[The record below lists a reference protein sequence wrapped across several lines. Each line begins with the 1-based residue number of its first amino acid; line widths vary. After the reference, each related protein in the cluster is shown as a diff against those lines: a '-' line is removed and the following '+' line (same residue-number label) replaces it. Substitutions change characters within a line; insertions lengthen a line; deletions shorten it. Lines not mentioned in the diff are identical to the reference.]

1 MSFLKGRA
9 KRVVLPVV
17 LFAAVV
23 SGCGKPQTDN
33 AAGAKSAAA
42 APSETP
48 LRIAVV
54 TNNASDWWTIAQKGG
69 EQAAQE
75 RPNVRLDFRLLP
87 DGSAAARKALVA
99 DVLASGVDG
108 IAISPLDSVNQKQML
123 DDAASKTLLFTLD
136 SDAPDCKRACYVGTD
151 DIAAGKMA
159 GEMVAKALPSGGDV
173 MVFVG
178 KRDAQN
184 AIDRFNGLKIGL
196 PGSKVHI
203 LGVRTDDSDTAKAKA
218 KAADA
223 LTANPDLAGLM
234 GLWAYGLTMA
244 RRSSARSA
252 TRANTG
258 KFKSFALM
266 RRIKRFRES
275 NGQIYATVVQQPY
288 GFTREAIRRMALYLR
303 GDRSQIPSSRKV
315 IFPTKIIQ
323 KDNVDA
329 FWQTLKVQRGH

>member
-223 LTANPDLAGLM
+223 LTANPDLAGLV
-234 GLWAYGLTMA
+234 GLWAYNGPAIL
-244 RRSSARSA
+244 SAVGDA
-252 TRANTG
+252 G
-258 KFKSFALM
+258 KYGQIQIVCFDEADQTLQGVK
-266 RRIKRFRES
+266 

>member
-75 RPNVRLDFRLLP
+75 LPNVRLDFRLLP

-218 KAADA
+218 NAADV
-223 LTANPDLAGLM
+223 LTANPDLAGM
-234 GLWAYGLTMA
+234 VGLWAYNGPAIL
-244 RRSSARSA
+244 SAVGDA
-252 TRANTG
+252 G
-258 KFKSFALM
+258 KYGQIQIVCFDEADQTLQGVK
-266 RRIKRFRES
+266 

>member
-75 RPNVRLDFRLLP
+75 LPNVRLDFRLLP

-223 LTANPDLAGLM
+223 LTANPDLAGLV
-234 GLWAYGLTMA
+234 GLWAYNGPAIL
-244 RRSSARSA
+244 SAVGDA
-252 TRANTG
+252 G
-258 KFKSFALM
+258 KYGQIQIVCFDEADQTLQGVK
-266 RRIKRFRES
+266 

>member
-1 MSFLKGRA
+1 MYVLTDLT
-9 KRVVLPVV
+9 KRVILA
-17 LFAAVV
+17 AAVLAALV
-23 SGCGKPQTDN
+23 SGCGKPQADHAAN
-33 AAGAKSAAA
+33 AKNAGNVSTEK
-42 APSETP
+42 P

-54 TNNASDWWTIAQKGG
+54 TNNASDWWAIAQKGG

-75 RPNVRLDFRLLP
+75 LPNVRLDFRLLP
-87 DGSAAARKALVA
+87 DGSAAAQKALVA

-196 PGSKVHI
+196 SGSKVHI

-218 KAADA
+218 NAADA
-223 LTANPDLAGLM
+223 LTANPNLAGM
-234 GLWAYGLTMA
+234 VGLWAYNGPAIL
-244 RRSSARSA
+244 SAVGDA
-252 TRANTG
+252 G
-258 KFKSFALM
+258 KYGKIQIVCFDEADQTLQGVK
-266 RRIKRFRES
+266 

>member
-1 MSFLKGRA
+1 MSFLKDRA
-9 KRVVLPVV
+9 KMVVLPVV

-75 RPNVRLDFRLLP
+75 LPNVRLDFRLLP
-87 DGSAAARKALVA
+87 DGSAAAQKALVA

-203 LGVRTDDSDTAKAKA
+203 LGVRTDDSDTAKAKVN
-218 KAADA
+218 AADA
-223 LTANPDLAGLM
+223 LTANPNLAGM
-234 GLWAYGLTMA
+234 VGLWAYNGPAIL
-244 RRSSARSA
+244 SAVGDA
-252 TRANTG
+252 G
-258 KFKSFALM
+258 KYGQIQIVCFDEADQTLQGVK
-266 RRIKRFRES
+266 

-303 GDRSQIPSSRKV
+303 GDRNQIPSSRKV

>member
-218 KAADA
+218 NAADV
-223 LTANPDLAGLM
+223 LTANPDLAGM
-234 GLWAYGLTMA
+234 VGLWAYNGPAIL
-244 RRSSARSA
+244 SAVGDA
-252 TRANTG
+252 G
-258 KFKSFALM
+258 KY
-266 RRIKRFRES
+266 
-275 NGQIYATVVQQPY
+275 GQIQIVC
-288 GFTREAIRRMALYLR
+288 FDEA
-303 GDRSQIPSSRKV
+303 D
-315 IFPTKIIQ
+315 
-323 KDNVDA
+323 
-329 FWQTLKVQRGH
+329 QTLQGVKRPDLRHCCPAALRVHPRSDTPNGALSAGR

>member
-218 KAADA
+218 NAADA
-223 LTANPDLAGLM
+223 LTANPNLAGM
-234 GLWAYGLTMA
+234 VGLWAYNGPAIL
-244 RRSSARSA
+244 SAVGDA
-252 TRANTG
+252 G
-258 KFKSFALM
+258 KYGQIQIVCFDEADQTLQGVK
-266 RRIKRFRES
+266 